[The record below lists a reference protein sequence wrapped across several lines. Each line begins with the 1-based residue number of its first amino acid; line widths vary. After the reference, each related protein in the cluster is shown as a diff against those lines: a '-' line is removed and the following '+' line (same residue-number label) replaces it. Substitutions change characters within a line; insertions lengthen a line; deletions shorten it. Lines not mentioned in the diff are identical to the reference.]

1 VRSTTEELY
10 KTGVPFARK
19 YTECLSLLS
28 TVPVEVCNQN
38 DGRITRLQQIQF
50 ESISFSY
57 DNAPADTE
65 DEESISSCEQGIGDD
80 SDEFEESSAQDTKPD
95 MRKALCDFTFHFE
108 AGKVYSIV
116 GKNGS
121 GKSTL
126 VNILGKLYEPSEGQ
140 VLVNGIPLSNVPET
154 TWTQNLVMVAQ
165 DQSFIWNGTV
175 RDNIAFGLRND
186 QYSAVEDEAEA
197 CGVTEFVTTEAF
209 LGDKERSLSL
219 PGVELERWVDNF
231 SGGQWKSIA
240 LARAFCRKATAS
252 LFILDE
258 PSAALDPQKE
268 YELFERLRRER
279 EGRITIF
286 ISHRLQTCRAS
297 DCILVM
303 DGGRLVQSGSHK
315 DLIKDESGIYAELNR
330 LQNEDWQDI

>member
-1 VRSTTEELY
+1 
-10 KTGVPFARK
+10 
-19 YTECLSLLS
+19 LS

-38 DGRITRLQQIQF
+38 NGRITRLQQIQF

-140 VLVNGIPLSNVPET
+140 VLVNGIPLSNVPEA

-219 PGVELERWVDNF
+219 
-231 SGGQWKSIA
+231 SA
-240 LARAFCRKATAS
+240 L
-252 LFILDE
+252 
-258 PSAALDPQKE
+258 
-268 YELFERLRRER
+268 
-279 EGRITIF
+279 GR
-286 ISHRLQTCRAS
+286 
-297 DCILVM
+297 
-303 DGGRLVQSGSHK
+303 
-315 DLIKDESGIYAELNR
+315 
-330 LQNEDWQDI
+330 